1 MQTKAKLRKANSG
14 AAGYSAA
21 IHHFDQLTLFHRRRR
36 LEGLAAVK
44 GGGIHLGQLLV
55 LPIEDEHLEE
65 DAVLDDG
72 SFLLGLDDPR
82 AFDDLVLLGL
92 VGDLGYAA
100 AGALLHLAEQ
110 VVHLEMLQGRAGEPR
125 PLPSGKPS
133 RTESL
138 KGRVPFKFA
147 CIAFA
152 APPLADTA
160 RQACQATSP
169 RGPSAAV
176 SKLSEGREGSG

>member
-1 MQTKAKLRKANSG
+1 
-14 AAGYSAA
+14 
-21 IHHFDQLTLFHRRRR
+21 
-36 LEGLAAVK
+36 
-44 GGGIHLGQLLV
+44 
-55 LPIEDEHLEE
+55 
-65 DAVLDDG
+65 
-72 SFLLGLDDPR
+72 
-82 AFDDLVLLGL
+82 
-92 VGDLGYAA
+92 
-100 AGALLHLAEQ
+100 
-110 VVHLEMLQGRAGEPR
+110 MLQGRAGELR

-176 SKLSEGREGSG
+176 SKLSEGREGMWLVVVGSWSLGSEPPRVVRAEPRRGREHVRRVALAPRGRAKCSLCCIRSM